1 MRRIPA
7 AVALVLTAALAVTV
21 ALDGRTPAG
30 AATPFEGLAGY
41 WTGGGQVALNNGK
54 TERVKCAVTYKV
66 GDNGVQVRQNMRCA
80 SADYTINASA
90 ELNVSG
96 ANVTGSWEEKTYSAT
111 GQVSGRYAGTTFTL
125 NIKGASFTAAMN
137 VSTTGCK
144 QNINIAPQGLEVTRI
159 SIGLA
164 KC

>member
-1 MRRIPA
+1 MQRIPSA
-7 AVALVLTAALAVTV
+7 IALVLTAALAATM
-21 ALDGRTPAG
+21 ALDGQTPAWANPLDNLG
-30 AATPFEGLAGY
+30 GY
-41 WTGGGQVALNNGK
+41 WTGGGQVALTNGK

-66 GDNGVQVRQNMRCA
+66 ADNGTQVRQSMRCA

-90 ELNVSG
+90 ELRVSG

-111 GQVSGRYAGTTFTL
+111 GQVTGRYSGTTFAL
-125 NIKGASFTAAMN
+125 NIKGANFTAAMN
-137 VSTTGCK
+137 VNTTGCK
-144 QNINIAPQGLEVTRI
+144 QNISIAPQGLDVTRI

>member
-1 MRRIPA
+1 MQRISS
-7 AVALVLTAALAVTV
+7 ALALISTL
-21 ALDGRTPAG
+21 ALAATLTLERPTPARAEPLDSLG
-30 AATPFEGLAGY
+30 GY

-66 GDNGVQVRQNMRCA
+66 GENGGQIRQNMRCA
-80 SADYTINASA
+80 SSDYTINASA
-90 ELNVSG
+90 DLRVNG

-111 GQVSGRYAGTTFTL
+111 GEVSGKYSGTTFAL
-125 NIKGASFTAAMN
+125 NIKGANFTAAMN
-137 VSTTGCK
+137 VNTTGCK
-144 QNINIAPQGLEVTRI
+144 QNINIAPQGLDVTRI